1 MNHSENITDLLISLH
16 AFQSEIT
23 EPGKD
28 SRNPHLKNKYASLPA
43 VRAHCQPLLT
53 KYNLGITQLPCSQD
67 GHPGVETVLFHGPA
81 GQWISN
87 RITMPPFSAK
97 GVNDPQ
103 VVGIIITYLRRYSW
117 LAILGLS
124 SEDNDAAD
132 ASVDA
137 HRTPDESNGSRQRND
152 ARGDPGQFAS
162 NDSWKQVIRDFIRG
176 PLNEAAGRR
185 YTAGEVDALC
195 RDITGRPFGE
205 LDEAGGVK
213 FLKALENMARVMW
226 VANSNKETQGG

>member
-1 MNHSENITDLLISLH
+1 MNHSETITDLLISLH

-28 SRNPHLKNKYASLPA
+28 SRNPHLRNRYASLPA

-67 GHPGVETVLFHGPA
+67 GHPGVETVLFHGPT
-81 GQWISN
+81 GQWIQS
-87 RITMPPFSAK
+87 RILMPAYAQK
-97 GVNDPQ
+97 GLNDPQ
-103 VVGIIITYLRRYSW
+103 VVGVIITYLRRYSW

-132 ASVDA
+132 AGPRQD
-137 HRTPDESNGSRQRND
+137 SRPQQATDNS
-152 ARGDPGQFAS
+152 GHVAS
-162 NDSWKQVIRDFIRG
+162 DGSWKQVIRDFVRG
-176 PLNEAAGRR
+176 PLSEARGSR

-195 RDITGRPFGE
+195 RDFTGRPFGE

-213 FLKALENMARVMW
+213 FLEGLRDESLRL
-226 VANSNKETQGG
+226 KEESHG

>member
-1 MNHSENITDLLISLH
+1 MNHSERITDLLISLH
-16 AFQSEIT
+16 AFQAEVT

-67 GHPGVETVLFHGPA
+67 GHPGVETVLFHGPT
-81 GQWISN
+81 GQWIQS
-87 RITMPPFSAK
+87 RILMPAFAQK
-97 GVNDPQ
+97 GLNDPQ
-103 VVGIIITYLRRYSW
+103 VVGVIITYLRRYSW

-132 ASVDA
+132 ASPRQDSQSQQA
-137 HRTPDESNGSRQRND
+137 TNDSGRGNGAQ
-152 ARGDPGQFAS
+152 GDPGQFAS

-176 PLNEAAGRR
+176 PLSMARGSR

-195 RDITGRPFGE
+195 RDITGRPFVE

-213 FLKALENMARVMW
+213 FLKALEDEGQRLRMMEAPR
-226 VANSNKETQGG
+226 G